1 MSALLAFF
9 LTFSTYG
16 THLPG
21 STKSWVDS
29 NHRIPGSP
37 MLLPDPQSLTFWHT
51 RLKEQPLILDE
62 HQRQIALEATLGV
75 CRYRT
80 WHAYAI
86 HVRSTHVHAVVAGDA
101 KPEKMLTGFKI
112 YSTRALRS
120 KLSSQRQRYWT
131 DHGST
136 KYLWNEVSLK
146 AAVEYVVNGQGAKMA
161 CFTAS
166 NTTPPS
172 IRSPESEQEA

>member
-1 MSALLAFF
+1 M
-9 LTFSTYG
+9 
-16 THLPG
+16 LPA
-21 STKSWVDS
+21 
-29 NHRIPGSP
+29 
-37 MLLPDPQSLTFWHT
+37 DPQLLTFWHT

-120 KLSSQRQRYWT
+120 KLSSQRQSYWT

-146 AAVEYVVNGQGAKMA
+146 AAVEYVVNGQGPKMA
-161 CFTAS
+161 CFAATD
-166 NTTPPS
+166 TLHPFIRTPYS
-172 IRSPESEQEA
+172 TPELNGLPRRT